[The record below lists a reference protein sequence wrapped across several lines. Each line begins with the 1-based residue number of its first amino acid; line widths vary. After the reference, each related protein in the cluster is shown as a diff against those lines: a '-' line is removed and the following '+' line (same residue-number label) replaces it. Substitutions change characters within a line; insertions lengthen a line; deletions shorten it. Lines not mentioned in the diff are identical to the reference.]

1 MGDHWNVYVL
11 CASFFCLCAGDNTPQ
26 VLAPKLLGWVATAST
41 AAFYLTACFSGG
53 LPAPIADRV
62 GLRMALVSC
71 GFGYVL
77 YVASLIYL
85 IIPLTFFFSVLMG

>member
-1 MGDHWNVYVL
+1 
-11 CASFFCLCAGDNTPQ
+11 
-26 VLAPKLLGWVATAST
+26 
-41 AAFYLTACFSGG
+41 
-53 LPAPIADRV
+53 
-62 GLRMALVSC
+62 MALVSC